1 MPQTREGPY
10 FHLVEVNIVQ
20 NRRVEER
27 GSWVVKKTKKVRGGR
42 GKGKIPT
49 IKQKS
54 CGCVRCD
61 SMDNVSSFK
70 QEGHDEP

>member
-1 MPQTREGPY
+1 MGCQK
-10 FHLVEVNIVQ
+10 N
-20 NRRVEER
+20 
-27 GSWVVKKTKKVRGGR
+27 KKKVRGGR

-54 CGCVRCD
+54 CGCVRCY

>member
-27 GSWVVKKTKKVRGGR
+27 GSWVVKKTKKKSGAEEGR
-42 GKGKIPT
+42 ERYL
-49 IKQKS
+49 Q
-54 CGCVRCD
+54 
-61 SMDNVSSFK
+61 
-70 QEGHDEP
+70 